1 MSHKISKVAV
11 VGAGT
16 MGAGIAQVLAQ
27 KGLHVALVDIK
38 QEFIDK
44 GIERIKKF
52 LTRSVEKGKI
62 STEEMEKAIS
72 NISPYV
78 NLEDAVDGVELVI
91 EAIVEN
97 EEIKKDLFK
106 KLDNICSSEVILASN
121 TSAIS
126 ITTLSEV
133 TNRPDKV
140 LGLHFFNPPAIM
152 KLVEI
157 IKGKKTSEET
167 IQKAIEFCEYLGKTP
182 VPSNEAPGFIVNRL
196 LWKFLNEAYK
206 LLENNVASKEGIDQ
220 AVKLGLNH
228 PMGPFELSDYIG
240 LDVMLNIGDYIASKL
255 GDEYKPSEIL
265 RKLVEQGKLGRKT
278 GEGFYKY

>member
-1 MSHKISKVAV
+1 MTKQFSKIAV
-11 VGAGT
+11 IGAGT

-27 KGLHVALVDIK
+27 KGLDVSLVDIK
-38 QEFIDK
+38 QEYIDK
-44 GIERIKKF
+44 GIERINKF
-52 LTRSVEKGKI
+52 LSRSVEKGKM
-62 STEEMEKAIS
+62 SEEEKNETLSKIKPFI
-72 NISPYV
+72 NI
-78 NLEDAVDGVELVI
+78 EEAVKGAEVVI

-97 EEIKKDLFK
+97 EELKKDLFK
-106 KLDNICSSEVILASN
+106 KLDSVCSPDVILASN

-126 ITTLSEV
+126 ISALSEV
-133 TNRPDKV
+133 TSRPEQV
-140 LGLHFFNPPAIM
+140 VGIHFFNPPAVM

-167 IQKAIEFCEYLGKTP
+167 VQTAIQLCDYLGKTA

-206 LLENNVASKEGIDQ
+206 LLEENVATKEGIDR
-220 AVKLGLNH
+220 AIKLGLNH

-255 GDEYKPSEIL
+255 GEEYKPRDIL
-265 RKLVEQGKLGRKT
+265 RELVKQGKLGRKT